1 MVYCLPFAWH
11 FTGRFHAGR
20 AKGHHEPQPPC
31 WSPPPCPP
39 FTFWADFFFFFS
51 FVQSSQLTFPRL
63 AEDRMKPS
71 GLSAAQMCQN
81 VFAECSVTMH
91 YSWKVFLNMCP
102 FPESCLAVSL
112 GTFPNVCCSWKY
124 CTMLR
129 VASYLWSFLC
139 LFAGTFPFTGIFNG
153 RRLMTMA

>member
-1 MVYCLPFAWH
+1 MFKNVEGLNLKPWFTVCLLPGTLQEDFMQEEL
-11 FTGRFHAGR
+11 R
-20 AKGHHEPQPPC
+20 ATMNHSHHVGLHRHVLPLL
-31 WSPPPCPP
+31 SGLI
-39 FTFWADFFFFFS
+39 FFFFFS

-129 VASYLWSFLC
+129 VASYL
-139 LFAGTFPFTGIFNG
+139 
-153 RRLMTMA
+153 